1 MFLQISSLIYLST
14 VYLKEKQF
22 YINYFCND
30 VYREFGK
37 VLDKKKTQRFRFRIY
52 LYKGHRINYFLNG
65 IHGSARRNSFIYLA
79 NTIREQ
85 FSVLSLYNRFDWRS

>member
-1 MFLQISSLIYLST
+1 MFFQISSLIYLSA

-30 VYREFGK
+30 FYTEIGK

-52 LYKGHRINYFLNG
+52 LYKSHRVNYFLNG
-65 IHGSARRNSFIYLA
+65 VHGSARRNSFIYLA
-79 NTIREQ
+79 NTVREQ